1 MKKILVIEDDINIS
15 NLIRINLEYAGF
27 IVDIA
32 NDGEEG
38 LNLLSPVYQIVL
50 LDLML
55 PKIQGF
61 DILPQI
67 TKLKIPVIILSAKD
81 TLSDKVK
88 GLNIGADDYLVKPFE
103 SAELIARIKSVLRR
117 SEKVESI
124 ITFGDLEIS
133 LITETVKLK
142 NMQLNLTYIEYK
154 LLSIL
159 SLNSEITLSRDRLL
173 EQVWGY
179 ENLCD
184 TRTVDMHINRLRT
197 KIGAGFIKTVM
208 KKGYKFSNEII

>member
-1 MKKILVIEDDINIS
+1 MKKILVIEDDLNIS
-15 NLIRINLEYAGF
+15 NLVKINLEYSGF

-38 LNLLSPVYQIVL
+38 LRLINPKYDIVI

-61 DILPQI
+61 DLLPHI

-81 TLSDKVK
+81 TLSDKVN

-103 SAELIARIKSVLRR
+103 SVELIARIKSVLRR
-117 SEKVESI
+117 SENVESNI
-124 ITFGDLEIS
+124 RFGDLEIS
-133 LITETVKLK
+133 LITETVKRK
-142 NMQLNLTYIEYK
+142 NIKLNLTYTEYK

-159 SLNSEITLSRDRLL
+159 CLNSEITLSRDRLL

-179 ENLCD
+179 ENQCD

-197 KIGAGFIKTVM
+197 KIGADLIKTVM
-208 KKGYKFSNEII
+208 KKGYKFSYEVI